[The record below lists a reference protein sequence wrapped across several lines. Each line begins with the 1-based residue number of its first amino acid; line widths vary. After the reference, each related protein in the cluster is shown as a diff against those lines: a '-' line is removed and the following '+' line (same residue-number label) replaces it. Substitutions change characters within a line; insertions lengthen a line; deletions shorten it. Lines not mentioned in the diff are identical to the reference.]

1 MKTESN
7 MKPIPI
13 LDLGNG
19 KYHINYNVVE
29 VEREEIG
36 VIFEYNTVLIEGL
49 PTYERVIESLIRER
63 YGISDELAIQRQ
75 RDIKTDEFAEYCEY
89 ADSCKELARECM
101 ESWEK

>member
-7 MKPIPI
+7 IKPKPI

-36 VIFEYNTVLIEGL
+36 VFFEYDTVLIEGL
-49 PTYERVIESLIRER
+49 PTYERVVESLIREK
-63 YGISDELAIQRQ
+63 YSISNELAIQRQ
-75 RDIKTDEFAEYCEY
+75 RDTKGSEFAEYCEY